1 MNQTAPFIIKP
12 APDLLKI
19 HPELENLSQQLS
31 LAYASNKL
39 VTDQQLQQL
48 GSSLWSALNY
58 QEQLA
63 QAKQQAGMNVLPL
76 IILSEDAKI
85 QQLPWEILYHPEYHF
100 LARNPAVTTTRSPT
114 EIGQKMA
121 SIM

>member
-1 MNQTAPFIIKP
+1 MNQTNPFIIKP

-19 HPELENLSQQLS
+19 RPELENLSQQLS

-63 QAKQQAGMNVLPL
+63 QAKQQAGMNIFVCFMLGMY
-76 IILSEDAKI
+76 
-85 QQLPWEILYHPEYHF
+85 YHPSSHRVSIIF
-100 LARNPAVTTTRSPT
+100 L
-114 EIGQKMA
+114 ILWQ
-121 SIM
+121 